1 MRRGHIGLDEER
13 SLVTLG
19 GRRLLPAAQHVTR
32 AKLMDPRPQRREE
45 AFRYLR
51 ILLERLR
58 AADGLTV
65 QSPRAV
71 EATEGRSFD
80 VVLVGLTPT
89 AATVFFPA
97 RDLRTRS
104 LKRLSQHIID
114 RTEAMH
120 NMLEAHPLCIYL
132 YLRICHRNACPA
144 SEYAPYETATG
155 STA

>member
-19 GRRLLPAAQHVTR
+19 GRRLLRAAQHVTR

-51 ILLERLR
+51 ILFERLR

-71 EATEGRSFD
+71 EATEGWSSD
-80 VVLVGLTPT
+80 VLLVGLTPT

-104 LKRLSQHIID
+104 PKPPIAAHHRQD
-114 RTEAMH
+114 RSDA
-120 NMLEAHPLCIYL
+120 
-132 YLRICHRNACPA
+132 
-144 SEYAPYETATG
+144 
-155 STA
+155 

>member
-1 MRRGHIGLDEER
+1 
-13 SLVTLG
+13 
-19 GRRLLPAAQHVTR
+19 
-32 AKLMDPRPQRREE
+32 MDPRPQRREE
-45 AFRYLR
+45 TFRYLR

-58 AADGLTV
+58 AAAGLTV

-104 LKRLSQHIID
+104 LRPPIAAHHRQD
-114 RTEAMH
+114 RSDA
-120 NMLEAHPLCIYL
+120 
-132 YLRICHRNACPA
+132 
-144 SEYAPYETATG
+144 
-155 STA
+155 